1 MYMKHF
7 SIIIPFKRNVET
19 LPRLFNSI
27 PRRDDIEIILV
38 ENSDCPLSK
47 EQIGIDRDYIL
58 LQAASSR
65 YAGGARNFGMAKAS
79 GDWVIFADSDDFFDN
94 NAFDIINEYIESKFD
109 LIYFGCNSVF
119 DDTLLPSDRHLMY
132 QGIVDKYINGEIDEM
147 KARLFHVVPWA
158 KMIKR
163 SLIEDNN
170 IQFDEVIAANDMFF
184 STQVAFYSKNFHADK
199 RSIYVVTT
207 RKGSL
212 ANSWNYNI
220 LKSRYEVGLRRNLF
234 LKKHGLS
241 KYQVSIMIYLQK
253 AFKMNFVTFCEFIVM
268 GIKYRQNIFVGICNW
283 FKTKKRIDS
292 SDKKNREYIVRE

>member
-1 MYMKHF
+1 MIDI
-7 SIIIPFKRNVET
+7 SIIIPFKNSIET
-19 LPRLFNSI
+19 LSRLFDSI
-27 PRRDDIEIILV
+27 PENDNIQIILV
-38 ENSDCPLSK
+38 ENCDVPHTK
-47 EQIGIDRDYIL
+47 EDLGIKRDFEL
-58 LQAASSR
+58 LNASSFK
-65 YAGGARNFGMAKAS
+65 YAGGARNQGMLCARGK
-79 GDWVIFADSDDFFDN
+79 WIIFADSDDFFDN
-94 NAFDIINEYIESKFD
+94 NAFDIINEYIDSDFD

-132 QGIVDKYINGEIDEM
+132 QGIVDKYINGEIEEM

-184 STQVAFYSKNFHADK
+184 STQVAFYSKSFHADK

>member
-1 MYMKHF
+1 MIDI
-7 SIIIPFKRNVET
+7 SVIIPFKNSIET
-19 LPRLFNSI
+19 LSRLFDSI
-27 PRRDDIEIILV
+27 PENDNIQIILV
-38 ENSDCPLSK
+38 ENCDVPHTK
-47 EQIGIDRDYIL
+47 EELGIKRDFEL
-58 LQAASSR
+58 LNAPSFK
-65 YAGGARNFGMAKAS
+65 YAGGARNQGMLYARGK
-79 GDWVIFADSDDFFDN
+79 WIIFADSDDFFDN
-94 NAFDIINEYIESKFD
+94 IAFDIINEYIESKFD